1 MNWLKIVFI
10 LVVYLY
16 RIKSC
21 NPNDY
26 QDECYAL
33 HCFAKATNVANWIY
47 SEVWLTNASYCDW
60 YGITCDDN
68 GHVLEINLNENNLQG
83 FIPECIG
90 ILTKLETLSLYG
102 TSGIC
107 PHPPKQTTILNGS
120 TLPRNITH
128 LTNLKILDLGFT
140 SIGGPLPDDIN
151 KMAQL
156 EVIRFQACLMNG
168 TIPQNIQYLSNL
180 NEFKLGRNPITGTM
194 PVITQPML
202 NLQKYSCDFCALTGT
217 IPDVFDKTPA
227 IINLVFD
234 GNYLTGTIPPSVG
247 LLKNLSALAFNL
259 NALTG
264 PLPYSICNPPYSE
277 HCHIGSDTSYGPPYC
292 AEFPWIIK
300 SPGNKFSCPLPS
312 CAIGNG
318 VCNATIPIAPCN

>member
-1 MNWLKIVFI
+1 LNYFI
-10 LVVYLY
+10 LFIYLY
-16 RIKSC
+16 STKACSS
-21 NPNDY
+21 NDN
-26 QDECYAL
+26 QDECLVL
-33 HCFAKATNVANWIY
+33 HCFAEATNVANWTN
-47 SEVWLTNASYCDW
+47 SESWLTSASYCEW

-68 GHVLEINLNENNLQG
+68 GHVLEINLNENNLKG

-90 ILTKLETLSLYG
+90 VFTELEVLSLYS
-102 TSGIC
+102 TAGIC
-107 PHPPKQTTILNGS
+107 PGPPPQNTILNGS
-120 TLPRNITH
+120 TLPSNITL
-128 LTNLKILDLGFT
+128 LTNLKVLDLGFT
-140 SIGGPLPDDIN
+140 KIGGSLPDNIQ
-151 KMAQL
+151 KMSNL
-156 EVIRFQACLMNG
+156 EIIRFQACLMTG

-180 NEFKLGRNPITGTM
+180 IEFKLGRNPITGTM
-194 PVITQPML
+194 PIITQLMP
-202 NLQKYSCDFCALTGT
+202 NLQRYSCDFCALTGT
-217 IPDVFDKTPA
+217 IPDVFDQTPGLL
-227 IINLVFD
+227 NLVFD

-247 LLKNLSALAFNL
+247 GLKNLSALAFNL

-264 PLPYSICNPPYSE
+264 PLPEDICRPPYTE